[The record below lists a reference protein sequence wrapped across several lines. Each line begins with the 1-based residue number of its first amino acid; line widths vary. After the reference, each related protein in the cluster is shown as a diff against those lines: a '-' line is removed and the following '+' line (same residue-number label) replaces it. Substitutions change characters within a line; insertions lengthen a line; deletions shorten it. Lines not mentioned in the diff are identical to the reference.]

1 MSGSHNGTNFLQ
13 QSPVFSRLVEGQ
25 TSECNFEINN
35 HKYTKGY
42 VLPCGWYLSCVVHTC
57 EDNHPLQKK
66 RNMMLLAREQEACR
80 KDESG
85 HFVSFK
91 TTGILFCT
99 PQNME
104 FEHNV

>member
-1 MSGSHNGTNFLQ
+1 MYYLADDINLLQ
-13 QSPVFSRLVEGQ
+13 HSLVFSRLVEAQ
-25 TSECNFEINN
+25 TSQCNFKING
-35 HKYTKGY
+35 HQYTKGY

-57 EDNHPLQKK
+57 KDNQPLLKK
-66 RNMMLLAREQEACR
+66 RNMMLLAFCG